1 MIDEQIR
8 SLYQIAGDRE
18 CPLTDLSS
26 SGFRERLQEMSRS
39 MDQLVNSLQPDQ
51 AKLAGR
57 YFSACREVT
66 RLRRLEEFAT
76 GYQMGRRVHSFEQ
89 LAK

>member
-1 MIDEQIR
+1 
-8 SLYQIAGDRE
+8 
-18 CPLTDLSS
+18 
-26 SGFRERLQEMSRS
+26 MSRA

>member
-18 CPLTDLSS
+18 CPLTDLLS
-26 SGFRERLQEMSRS
+26 SGFRERLQDMSRA

-51 AKLAGR
+51 ASWRAVFFGLP
-57 YFSACREVT
+57 
-66 RLRRLEEFAT
+66 
-76 GYQMGRRVHSFEQ
+76 
-89 LAK
+89 

>member
-18 CPLTDLSS
+18 CPLTDLLS
-26 SGFRERLQEMSRS
+26 SGFRERLH
-39 MDQLVNSLQPDQ
+39 QLVNSLQPDQ

-76 GYQMGRRVHSFEQ
+76 GYQMGPRVHSFEQ